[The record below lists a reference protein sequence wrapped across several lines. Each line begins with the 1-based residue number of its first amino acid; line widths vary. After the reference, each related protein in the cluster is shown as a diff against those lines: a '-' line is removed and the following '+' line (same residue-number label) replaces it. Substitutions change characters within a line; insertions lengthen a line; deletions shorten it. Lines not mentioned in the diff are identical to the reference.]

1 MIKNYDIRLL
11 LGGGMLSK
19 KNLLNDERGSILP
32 ITAAVIFIFLALI
45 AVVTDFGRANVAKE
59 KLQVA
64 SDAASLA
71 GAKSVDRYVRLEI
84 DPGSS
89 LECCGSN
96 PCSPCC
102 VDCGDPF
109 VVVGKEADLLDNN
122 GWQRYCC
129 SCGCDSMEILD
140 RWVNYKNNGADVF
153 MAANTLFEMNRPKE
167 MDISTGGS
175 AFITVDAR
183 YLRDTNR
190 SSPYYPSVIVRAQG
204 KVKTVMMDVFKTISP
219 NTDFTYIE
227 ASTCSQ
233 GRTYYRDL
241 STGLWSRPPS
251 NICYE

>member
-1 MIKNYDIRLL
+1 M
-11 LGGGMLSK
+11 SK

-45 AVVTDFGRANVAKE
+45 AVVTDFGRANIAKE

-84 DPGSS
+84 DPGSRKS
-89 LECCGSN
+89 SCCDESG
-96 PCSPCC
+96 CSPCC

-109 VVVGKEADLLDNN
+109 TVVGKEADLLDNN
-122 GWQRYCC
+122 GWQNYCC
-129 SCGCDSMEILD
+129 SCGCNGMKILD
-140 RWVNYKNNGADVF
+140 RWVNYKNNGADVY
-153 MAANTLFEMNRPKE
+153 MAANTLFEINRPKE

-175 AFITVDAR
+175 AFITVNAS

-190 SSPYYPSVIVRAQG
+190 GNPYYPSVIVRAQG
-204 KVKTVMMDVFKTISP
+204 KVKTVMMDVFKTIAP
-219 NTDFTYIE
+219 DTDFSYIE
-227 ASTCSQ
+227 TSTCSQ

-241 STGLWSRPPS
+241 STGKWSRPPS
-251 NICYE
+251 SYCNE